1 MQSREQS
8 VICRGPSRRGR
19 DQAGCVDE
27 IAAVRHR
34 GTGACVKEHRVRA
47 DRYLACAIY
56 AYIFEEPT
64 MSTVAGTS
72 IYDAIG
78 GEPALV
84 AVVDDF
90 YLRVTGDPELTR
102 FFAGTNMAKL
112 KGRQVEPLTEEQ
124 VSQASTVSAPTR
136 AGWRRTSRPGRRPD
150 ARMAGHVCLRRAARP
165 REPPGRCGIR
175 LSRSPGTGCR

>member
-90 YLRVTGDPELTR
+90 YMRVTGDPELARVFRGNEHGHAQGT
-102 FFAGTNMAKL
+102 AG
-112 KGRQVEPLTEEQ
+112 
-124 VSQASTVSAPTR
+124 
-136 AGWRRTSRPGRRPD
+136 
-150 ARMAGHVCLRRAARP
+150 RAADRGAGQPGVHGQCTHQGRVAPDVPARAAAGRSDGRP
-165 REPPGRCGIR
+165 RLPAAG
-175 LSRSPGTGCR
+175 GTASGTSGSVRDPTFA

>member
-102 FFAGTNMAKL
+102 FFC
-112 KGRQVEPLTEEQ
+112 
-124 VSQASTVSAPTR
+124 
-136 AGWRRTSRPGRRPD
+136 GRRQGLGNLRVGAGSDFRVAQEQD
-150 ARMAGHVCLRRAARP
+150 AADHGDHDPQRTAVDPAP
-165 REPPGRCGIR
+165 VV
-175 LSRSPGTGCR
+175 